1 MERKPRESV
10 EGALMPDISPLL
22 IRRCIEATG
31 PSGHACAQCRRN
43 PLAGE
48 RLHNLDTG
56 HVLCTLCFGAL
67 PDAERVA
74 VSTARV
80 PAGERPLAV
89 GPIAA

>member
-1 MERKPRESV
+1 
-10 EGALMPDISPLL
+10 MPDISPLL

-31 PSGHACAQCRRN
+31 PSGHACAQCRRT

-48 RLHNLDTG
+48 RLHHLESG

-74 VSTARV
+74 VTTARV
-80 PAGERPLAV
+80 SAGERPLAV